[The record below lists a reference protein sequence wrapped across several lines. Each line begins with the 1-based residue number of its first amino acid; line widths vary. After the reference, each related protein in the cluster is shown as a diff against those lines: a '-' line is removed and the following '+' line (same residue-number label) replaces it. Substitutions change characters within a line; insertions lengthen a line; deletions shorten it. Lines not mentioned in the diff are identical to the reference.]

1 MSFKSYRVA
10 WVMVALS
17 LIIVSSF
24 ALLASSG
31 DPTTFK
37 VSAAGD
43 AYVSTANPTAAYG
56 KGTDVWVSKVG
67 SVENWGYLSFDIA
80 SKLPAG
86 VAVVRA
92 RIRLLVDQSYGAFP
106 AQTVAGRLLAD
117 FNEATVT
124 YNTAPAATFDAS
136 TNTVFDKRP
145 MLGFTVFVDV
155 TKQLQAWRS
164 SGQRT
169 LFGLVLT
176 MGPATANAGIAF
188 ASRENSLLDGPVL
201 QIFTVPPGQYG
212 YSISPRETF
221 GVRSAN

>member
-1 MSFKSYRVA
+1 MPFKSYKVA

-17 LIIVSSF
+17 LIAVSGF

-37 VSAAGD
+37 VSASGD
-43 AYVSTANPTAAYG
+43 AYVSTANPAAVYG
-56 KGTDVWVSKVG
+56 KDADVWVSKVG
-67 SVENWGYLSFDIA
+67 SVENWGYLSFDLA

-86 VAVVRA
+86 AAVVRA

-106 AQTVAGRLLAD
+106 AQTVTGRLLAD

-124 YNTAPAATFDAS
+124 YNTAPAASFDTS

-155 TKQLQAWRS
+155 TKQLQTWRG

-176 MGPATANAGIAF
+176 MDSGTANAGIAF
-188 ASRENSLLDGPVL
+188 ASRENALLDGPVL

-212 YSISPRETF
+212 YSISPGEIF
-221 GVRSAN
+221 AVRSSN